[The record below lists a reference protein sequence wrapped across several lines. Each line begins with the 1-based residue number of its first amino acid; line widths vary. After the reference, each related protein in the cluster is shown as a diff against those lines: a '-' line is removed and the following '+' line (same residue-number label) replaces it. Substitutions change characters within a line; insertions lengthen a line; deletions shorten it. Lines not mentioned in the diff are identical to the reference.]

1 MSALRLAA
9 ALAGLGLTASHAR
22 AEGSAQ
28 TGHNQRL
35 DLTNYALTLK
45 VDANAGELIT
55 IAARPVSNA
64 SGAYPWASSAA
75 AISAVIT
82 TPAGQVLTRPLAS
95 GAGLLNV
102 LRLEDLPRDGQG
114 QVALPTS
121 GANAPLLFPA
131 TTTGTYHIAFRQTSG
146 TARADLLP
154 YDISVVPDAA
164 TAARP
169 FAPAG
174 GRGRLHSTRWGF
186 DAGSFAQSAATNA
199 QYYVHAPGAL
209 PGSSYIWQMDLQ
221 GLAGYVYDVVANDL
235 GLDAPYARSSRS
247 RWITPAPKNTPLYEI
262 YLTPPTAT
270 NPSVLPQVSFTGT
283 GGNGIT
289 LAGAGGS
296 FRFRS
301 NLVGSYQ
308 LIIDA
313 NRDGL
318 FDGST
323 GSADAIVAGRS
334 TIGVNDALWDGKGAG
349 GADLAA
355 GTYAARLLL
364 RVGEFHFVAYDD
376 ENNYPGL
383 AIRRVDAASLLAS
396 PALMYWD
403 DRQVPVPDGS
413 RRAGGGTPAILT
425 TLPGGAMSNVT
436 RHAWGNTWVS
446 NSFGNEAYVDTWVI
460 GDEASTQVTIEVQS
474 PETDLDSDGV
484 GNAFDEYPCDPQK
497 AGSVFVPGSSSMGQ
511 VLYEDL
517 WPSDGDFD
525 FNDTVVAYNYELIYS
540 AQERLTAI
548 RATYNVLA
556 LGAGI
561 HSGLGLTLPIP
572 ASAVSQVHRR
582 IGTGG
587 VDLPVIR
594 QSDGNLVLHVINDMH
609 SAFAIGEGFINT
621 RRTDAV
627 RQPLSISVLI
637 ELSQPVTL
645 AASTAPFDLFLF
657 WTHDPSHEIHRPM
670 YAGTENMDVSLFGTE
685 ADGST
690 ETRHFVN
697 TRGVP
702 FALDVPVS
710 TFYPVEQTPI
720 DWLYPDILVFGTSGG
735 TSARAYYASD
745 VRTQHAFTGDVFGAV
760 RPTPA
765 LPPRVEVYA
774 SGCRR
779 VFE

>member
-1 MSALRLAA
+1 MNALRLAA
-9 ALAGLGLTASHAR
+9 TLAGLGLTASHAH

-64 SGAYPWASSAA
+64 AGAYPWASSAA

-82 TPAGQVLTRPLAS
+82 TPTGQVSTRPLTS

-121 GANAPLLFPA
+121 GANAPLMFPA
-131 TTTGTYHIAFRQTSG
+131 TSTGTYHIAFRQTSG

-209 PGSSYIWQMDLQ
+209 PGSSYIWQMELQ

-235 GLDAPYARSSRS
+235 GLDAPYSRSSRS
-247 RWITPAPKNTPLYEI
+247 RWISPAPKNTPLYEI
-262 YLTPPTAT
+262 YLTPPAAT

-283 GGNGIT
+283 GGNGLT
-289 LAGAGGS
+289 LAGSGGS

-334 TIGVNDALWDGKGAG
+334 TLGVNDALWDGKSAG
-349 GADLAA
+349 GVALAA
-355 GTYAARLLL
+355 GTYAARLFL

-383 AIRRVDAASLLAS
+383 AINRVDASTLAAS
-396 PALMYWD
+396 PARMYWD

-413 RRAGGGTPAILT
+413 RRAGGGAPAILS
-425 TLPGGAMSNVT
+425 TLPGGVMSNVS

-460 GDEASTQVTIEVQS
+460 GDEASTQVSIEVQA
-474 PETDLDSDGV
+474 PEADPDGDGV
-484 GNAFDEYPCDPQK
+484 ASSFDEYPCDPQK
-497 AGSVFVPGSSSMGQ
+497 AGSVFVPGSQTMGQ

-540 AQERLTAI
+540 AQEQLTAI
-548 RATYNVLA
+548 RATFNVLA

-561 HSGLGLTLPIP
+561 HSGLGLALPIP

-594 QSDGNLVLHVINDMH
+594 QSDGNLVLHLANDLRA
-609 SAFAIGEGFINT
+609 AFTADEAFINT
-621 RRTDAV
+621 RPADAV
-627 RQPLSISVLI
+627 RRPLSISVLI
-637 ELSQPVTL
+637 ELAAPVAL
-645 AASTAPFDLFLF
+645 AASQAPFDLFLF

-670 YAGTENMDVSLFGTE
+670 YAGTENMDLSLFGTE

-720 DWLYPDILVFGTSGG
+720 DWIYPDILVFGTSGG
-735 TSARAYYASD
+735 TSARTYYASN
-745 VRTQHAFTGDVFGAV
+745 VRTQHAFTGDVFGEV